1 MNVKAQFFQ
10 VLSSTEVESVHEAS
24 LRILSEVG
32 LKFIDETAL
41 RILDEAGA
49 EVDFKTEI
57 VKMPSSLVEEMVRK
71 APRRFTLHALNPE
84 KDLNIDGYHTY
95 FGTGNALNILE
106 GKGSRRILKEDLKR
120 YMRLADALEHVD
132 FCVGTGVAD
141 APPRTWDVHQFEVMV
156 NNSSKHLRPVIAS
169 PYGADAIL
177 KMAEAVVGGG
187 EALAKR
193 PIISVGYVASAP
205 LRWDRTAL
213 YVFRRTAEYNLP
225 VNVESEPLAGGTS
238 PVTLAGTIALANA
251 EVLGG
256 VVFNQLLRKGRPCFY
271 SIGFTHTFDLR
282 TALPLSGSPEAMLIA
297 SAGAQ
302 LARRYGLPSLSWV
315 SSDSKTVN
323 GQSILEK
330 AISITVHMLA
340 GNTLIWGLG
349 NMESQASMSLEQTI
363 IDEEIVRLVKRLR
376 EGVEVNMETIPL
388 EIVKRVGVGGNF
400 LSEKHTSTHYL
411 REHVQATLLDRATRE
426 AWAKKGSTTLMDRV
440 RVKLNRILESHQPTP
455 LDEDVRRTIRE
466 IAMGADKEWLKLGY
480 G

>member
-10 VLSSTEVESVHEAS
+10 VLSGDEVESVHEAS

-71 APRRFTLHALNPE
+71 APRRFTLCALNPE

-141 APPRTWDVHQFEVMV
+141 APPKTWDIHQFEVMV

-169 PYGADAIL
+169 HYGADAIL
-177 KMAEAVVGGG
+177 KIAEAVVGGG

-213 YVFRRTAEYNLP
+213 YVFRRTAEYNLTGDFGWNHRP
-225 VNVESEPLAGGTS
+225 RQRRSVRRGCVQPASKKKSAMLLLHRVHPHLRLENSPTPFRFTGGDAHS
-238 PVTLAGTIALANA
+238 
-251 EVLGG
+251 LGG
-256 VVFNQLLRKGRPCFY
+256 RP
-271 SIGFTHTFDLR
+271 
-282 TALPLSGSPEAMLIA
+282 
-297 SAGAQ
+297 AG
-302 LARRYGLPSLSWV
+302 
-315 SSDSKTVN
+315 
-323 GQSILEK
+323 
-330 AISITVHMLA
+330 
-340 GNTLIWGLG
+340 
-349 NMESQASMSLEQTI
+349 
-363 IDEEIVRLVKRLR
+363 
-376 EGVEVNMETIPL
+376 
-388 EIVKRVGVGGNF
+388 
-400 LSEKHTSTHYL
+400 
-411 REHVQATLLDRATRE
+411 
-426 AWAKKGSTTLMDRV
+426 
-440 RVKLNRILESHQPTP
+440 
-455 LDEDVRRTIRE
+455 
-466 IAMGADKEWLKLGY
+466 
-480 G
+480 